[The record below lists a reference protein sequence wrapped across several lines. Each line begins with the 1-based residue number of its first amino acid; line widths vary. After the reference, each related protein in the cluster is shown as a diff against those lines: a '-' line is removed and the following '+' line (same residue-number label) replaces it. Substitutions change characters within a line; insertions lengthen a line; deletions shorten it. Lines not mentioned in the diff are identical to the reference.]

1 MTLGL
6 AIMDYDKIPK
16 HEKQNKKQT
25 HQISPKLKTFVQQR
39 HYYKKIKRQHTEGK
53 KVFANHI
60 PDKGL
65 KSKIHKELTS
75 LSIKKPITW
84 NSAQCYVEAW
94 IRGEFGGGWVHVYV
108 QLHPFA
114 ETVIGYTLVQNK
126 KFKQQ
131 KTV

>member
-60 PDKGL
+60 PDKVP
-65 KSKIHKELTS
+65 INRIYKEFYNST
-75 LSIKKPITW
+75 IK
-84 NSAQCYVEAW
+84 
-94 IRGEFGGGWVHVYV
+94 R
-108 QLHPFA
+108 
-114 ETVIGYTLVQNK
+114 
-126 KFKQQ
+126 
-131 KTV
+131 